1 MKQLLAL
8 IVLGFGLSTF
18 ATESASTD
26 ATQAVAPQAE
36 QVVLFDRTNGAK
48 ADVAVKPAAE
58 KKAAKATAPKAAKKS
73 PKAVAAPAA
82 KAPQAAATPAKTE
95 APATKPTE
103 AATLNK
109 VIEKDGQKD
118 LTIDGKSRFNKD
130 GNAVVVV
137 PVAKPGYIS
146 GVTAA
151 GDIVMIPTAE
161 AKNNQPTQA
170 TWAATAQPAVA
181 PAPADAAV
189 NANETAP
196 ATTSD
201 EVADKKIEEEV
212 NVAAAGENKAVIE
225 NQNATKS
232 KMYVTGVMGAG
243 AYPSVSNVNQGYALS
258 AALGY
263 NFTDRIAGEAG
274 MVLAQYKMD
283 IRNMSVLTRR
293 DDYDVNQYGVYA
305 GAKYRFDNLFS
316 TKLKPNVGASLLY
329 SYRDYKL
336 TNLNTGSNSNSTGNS
351 NAWDAGVSA
360 GLDYMLGSKYAVGVD
375 VKYMFNLANRI
386 NNTYANPT
394 FGYTGSQLESLQ
406 YYTAGLSAT
415 VNF

>member
-8 IVLGFGLSTF
+8 FVLGFGLNTL
-18 ATESASTD
+18 ATESAST
-26 ATQAVAPQAE
+26 AAAQVAPPAE
-36 QVVLFDRTNGAK
+36 QIVLFDRTNGAK
-48 ADVAVKPAAE
+48 PDGEVKPAAE
-58 KKAAKATAPKAAKKS
+58 KKAAKAMAPKAPKKS
-73 PKAVAAPAA
+73 PKAVVVPAA
-82 KAPQAAATPAKTE
+82 AAKTVE
-95 APATKPTE
+95 TSALE
-103 AATLNK
+103 K

-118 LTIDGKSRFNKD
+118 LSVDGKSRFNKNGD
-130 GNAVVVV
+130 AVVVV

-151 GDIVMIPTAE
+151 GEIVMIPTVE
-161 AKNNQPTQA
+161 AKNNQPTEA
-170 TWAATAQPAVA
+170 AWAATAQPAA
-181 PAPADAAV
+181 PPAPAEAAV
-189 NANETAP
+189 NAA
-196 ATTSD
+196 D
-201 EVADKKIEEEV
+201 EVADKKLEDEV
-212 NVAAAGENKAVIE
+212 NLAAAGENTAVIE
-225 NQNATKS
+225 NQKTNIS

-243 AYPSVSNVNQGYALS
+243 SYPSVSNVNQGYALS
-258 AALGY
+258 VALGY
-263 NFTDRIAGEAG
+263 NFSERIAGEAG

-283 IRNMSVLTRR
+283 IRNMTALNRR
-293 DDYDVNQYGVYA
+293 DDYDVNQYGAYV

-336 TNLNTGSNSNSTGNS
+336 TNMNTGSNSNSTGNS
-351 NAWDAGVSA
+351 NAWDAGLSA
-360 GLDYMLGSKYAVGVD
+360 GLEYALGAQYAVGVD

-386 NNTYANPT
+386 NNAYINPT